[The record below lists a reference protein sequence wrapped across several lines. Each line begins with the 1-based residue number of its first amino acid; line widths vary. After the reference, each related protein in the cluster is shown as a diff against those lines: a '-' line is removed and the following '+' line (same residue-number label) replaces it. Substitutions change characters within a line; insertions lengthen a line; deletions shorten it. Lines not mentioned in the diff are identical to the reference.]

1 MSEYITP
8 DYGAIIERGRVVS
21 VDSEAGTYIVESID
35 RTGVTTPAIPCIT
48 RKTDGDV
55 VRLCRGDNVLEEWT
69 RETDYTLP
77 VVDDMVF
84 FFLFQDGTGR
94 VICKM

>member
-1 MSEYITP
+1 MNEKTMSA
-8 DYGAIIERGRVVS
+8 YGAIIERGRVVS
-21 VDSEAGTYIVESID
+21 INSAAGTYIVESID

-84 FFLFQDGTGR
+84 FYLFQYGTGR
-94 VICKM
+94 VLCKM